1 MDETVTPQLNTSAD
15 TEISE
20 NILNEFKTFIKTVP
34 ANRLNKN
41 LRKIL
46 SDYLFYNMD
55 ALPIDFKDLLT
66 DLYWLHELL
75 DEIQGKEIDL
85 KFE

>member
-1 MDETVTPQLNTSAD
+1 MDEAVTPQLNTSAD

-20 NILNEFKTFIKTVP
+20 NILNEFKTFIKIVP

-41 LRKIL
+41 LRKML

-75 DEIQGKEIDL
+75 DEIMENEIGVKL
-85 KFE
+85 E

>member
-1 MDETVTPQLNTSAD
+1 MEEKITPSLNASAN
-15 TEISE
+15 TEISDT
-20 NILNEFKTFIKTVP
+20 ILTEFKVFIRTVP
-34 ANRLNKN
+34 ANRLNRN
-41 LRKIL
+41 LRKML

-75 DEIQGKEIDL
+75 DEIEAS
-85 KFE
+85 EVAS

>member
-1 MDETVTPQLNTSAD
+1 MDEKIKPRLNASID

-20 NILNEFKTFIKTVP
+20 NILNEFKVFIKTVP
-34 ANRLNKN
+34 ANRLNRN
-41 LRKIL
+41 LRKML

-55 ALPIDFKDLLT
+55 ALPIDFKDLLK

-75 DEIQGKEIDL
+75 DEIEGSNVVS
-85 KFE
+85 